1 MASVDPDK
9 LRHHLSYARANL
21 RHLEGIREEGREA
34 FLKDDRTQMA
44 TVRLLHTAIEA
55 LLDCGHHVIA
65 REGLGIPRSYSDTI
79 TLLVEAGIL
88 PQEDRDI
95 FQRMVRFRNLAVH
108 LYDEVAP
115 LEVWNIVEDHL
126 ADFDRFIGAI
136 ARRYLAEVDPE
147 TQS

>member
-1 MASVDPDK
+1 MAAVDRDK
-9 LRHHLSYARANL
+9 LRHHLDHARGNL
-21 RHLEGIREEGREA
+21 RHLDRIREEGREA
-34 FLKDDRTQMA
+34 FLEDERTQMA
-44 TVRLLHTAIEA
+44 TVRLLQTAIEA

-88 PQEDRDI
+88 PQEDRDT

-115 LEVWNIVEDHL
+115 VEVWKIVEDHL
-126 ADFDRFIGAI
+126 RDFDRFIGAI
-136 ARRYLAEVDPE
+136 GQRYLSGSEPPTE
-147 TQS
+147 G